1 MIKLKAMLNE
11 GWQKSFNSIKKLE
24 DAILKL
30 SDAKTIRVVLEH
42 GYEVGYKEQYIFVND
57 NPDWK
62 RKVKSA
68 IKELEKDYKSTTYD
82 GKPAPSPKYYL
93 VQKKDKKSGFEYI
106 SYVRHSLQD
115 KHGRSRYRGR

>member
-1 MIKLKAMLNE
+1 MIKLKDLLTE
-11 GWQKSFNSIKKLE
+11 GYKKNFNSIKKLE

-30 SDAKTIRVVLEH
+30 TDAKTIRVVLEH
-42 GYEVGYKEQYIFVND
+42 GYEVGYKEQYIFVNS

-62 RKVKSA
+62 KKVKSA

-93 VQKKDKKSGFEYI
+93 ELKGDAYI

-115 KHGRSRYRGR
+115 KHGRSRYGGR